1 VRAAFVFLAAAGEVD
16 EGLKHGGNMPH
27 LRSLRSGAS
36 LIDVFKAFPAASRP
50 LIEFHE
56 VLLRGP
62 SPFTATEREL
72 IAAYVSGLNGC
83 QYCYGVHTAT
93 AEHLGVKVGLL
104 QRIVPEGELTEV
116 GPKLRPVLG
125 LARKLTLSPGSVT
138 KADAEAL
145 SAVGWDD
152 SALYHAVA
160 VTALFNFMN
169 RLVEGLGI
177 ELEPS
182 YVAPASRRLAERG
195 YLPLLEMKS

>member
-1 VRAAFVFLAAAGEVD
+1 
-16 EGLKHGGNMPH
+16 MPY

-36 LIDVFKAFPAASRP
+36 LIDVFKAFPGTSTP

-62 SPFTATEREL
+62 SPFTGAEREL

-83 QYCYGVHTAT
+83 RYCHGVHTAT
-93 AEHLGVKVGLL
+93 AEHMGVEVGLL
-104 QRIVPEGELTEV
+104 QRIVPDGELADAP
-116 GPKLRPVLG
+116 PKIRPVLA
-125 LARKLTLSPGSVT
+125 LARRLTLSPSAVT
-138 KADAEAL
+138 KSDAEAM
-145 SAVGWDD
+145 SAAGWDD

-182 YVAPASRRLAERG
+182 YVAYASRRLAERG
-195 YLPLLEMKS
+195 YLPLLEMMKG